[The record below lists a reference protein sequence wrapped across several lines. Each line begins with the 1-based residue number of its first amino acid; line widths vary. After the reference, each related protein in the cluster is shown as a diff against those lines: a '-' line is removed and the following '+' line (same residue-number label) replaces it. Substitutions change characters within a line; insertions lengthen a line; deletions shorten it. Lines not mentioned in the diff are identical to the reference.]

1 MLTIKIP
8 THYEIKKAIKNL
20 PFGKKVWFNNKS
32 IKHISTGTLIGFTA
46 SIYEHDPAIVPS
58 LTVCSETKI
67 YEVPNTEVFKTEQE
81 ALKWA
86 MTHLSLGDS
95 LEVK

>member
-8 THYEIKKAIKNL
+8 THSEIKKAIKNL
-20 PFGKKVWFNNKS
+20 PFGEKVWFHNKNT
-32 IKHISTGTLIGFTA
+32 KRISTGKLIGFTA
-46 SIYEHDPAIVPS
+46 SIYEHDPTIVPS
-58 LTVCSETKI
+58 LTIYADTKI

-86 MTHLSLGDS
+86 MTHLSLKDYV
-95 LEVK
+95 EE

>member
-20 PFGKKVWFNNKS
+20 PFGEKVWFHNKNTKR
-32 IKHISTGTLIGFTA
+32 IGIGKLIGFTA

-58 LTVCSETKI
+58 LTVYAETKV
-67 YEVPNTEVFKTEQE
+67 YDVPNTEVFKTEQE

-86 MTHLSLGDS
+86 MTHLNLKELS
-95 LEVK
+95 EE